1 MRVEAS
7 GPAQASAWSRTFAG
21 VLRPLL
27 ITGPPAV
34 GKSSAAR
41 LLAQGQRASALL
53 EVDDLRQLVIAG
65 AAAGWEPGEGAR
77 QTRLAA
83 VHACTLMSS
92 FTAAGF
98 DVVATDVLLWD
109 AGPVYRDHAA
119 APLIVH
125 LHVPL
130 EEALRRAATRHV
142 HLTDQEFRH
151 LHATERGAQFA
162 DVTVDATRLT
172 LAELTEALAALWSR
186 HGRP

>member
-1 MRVEAS
+1 M
-7 GPAQASAWSRTFAG
+7 SARSRTFAR

-41 LLAQGQRASALL
+41 LLAQGQPASALL

-65 AAAGWEPGEGAR
+65 SAPAWAPGEGAR

-83 VHACTLMSS
+83 AHACTLMSS
-92 FTAAGF
+92 FSAAGF

-109 AGPVYRDHAA
+109 AGSVYRDHPA
-119 APLIVH
+119 APLVVH
-125 LHVPL
+125 VHVPL

-151 LHATERGAQFA
+151 LHAAERGAAFA
-162 DVTVDATRLT
+162 EVDVDATRLT
-172 LAELTEALAALWSR
+172 LAELTEVIAGLWSQ
-186 HGRP
+186 HGRA